1 MKSDVFKALAHPARQ
16 EVMALLR
23 NSART
28 SGELAEA
35 FDIAWPTVSRHLA
48 VLKDANLIT
57 AERVGTSIIYR
68 ANATV
73 LEEAAAMLF
82 SLVGKKPA
90 LRRKKTLSMRAA
102 RGAT

>member
-1 MKSDVFKALAHPARQ
+1 MFRALAHSTRQ

-23 NSART
+23 NGAKS

-35 FDIAWPTVSRHLA
+35 FDIAWPTLSRHLS

-57 AERVGTSIIYR
+57 AERLGTSIVYR

-73 LEEAAAMLF
+73 LEEAAARLF
-82 SLVGKKPA
+82 SLVGKTSD
-90 LRRKKTLSMRAA
+90 LRRKKSQSMRTVP
-102 RGAT
+102 GST